1 VEVDVRA
8 QNYRRQLE
16 SQRGSVAR
24 NPRFFSEPA
33 ALFID
38 GVKVSRLD
46 QARIMEV
53 VTLPALRAYW
63 ARRLRLT
70 DASSLEVDWSSL
82 SRAMKALPAYLQ
94 RWIVKHTVGMCGVG
108 KFRLLWKMDT
118 KGACPRCSE
127 CPLEDHLHIPR
138 CTGPTATAEWD
149 KRHKALRTWMT
160 AHHTSP
166 EIEWFIYTYLK
177 TIRSPIRGVPSVRI
191 WSSHPALLRRAIASQ
206 AIIGPQGLLEG
217 LLSKE
222 WRQLQQLHFQ
232 SQGSRKSAH
241 LWASRLVQQLIALG
255 RYMWEDRNRIFHS
268 EDNLQYSSRKREVDI
283 SIREQY
289 SMGTRDLP
297 PTIRRMLTEP
307 LPDVLRRPLESREHW
322 LRLVSRERALL
333 RRSLARQRQMI
344 YELAHHAPPSRTRH
358 PCTSS

>member
-1 VEVDVRA
+1 
-8 QNYRRQLE
+8 
-16 SQRGSVAR
+16 
-24 NPRFFSEPA
+24 
-33 ALFID
+33 
-38 GVKVSRLD
+38 
-46 QARIMEV
+46 MEV

-70 DASSLEVDWSSL
+70 DTSSLEADWSAL
-82 SRAMKALPAYLQ
+82 SRATKALPAYLQ

-307 LPDVLRRPLESREHW
+307 LPDGPLNPANIGSASSPGREPY
-322 LRLVSRERALL
+322 SDAL
-333 RRSLARQRQMI
+333 
-344 YELAHHAPPSRTRH
+344 
-358 PCTSS
+358 

>member
-1 VEVDVRA
+1 
-8 QNYRRQLE
+8 
-16 SQRGSVAR
+16 
-24 NPRFFSEPA
+24 
-33 ALFID
+33 
-38 GVKVSRLD
+38 
-46 QARIMEV
+46 
-53 VTLPALRAYW
+53 
-63 ARRLRLT
+63 
-70 DASSLEVDWSSL
+70 
-82 SRAMKALPAYLQ
+82 
-94 RWIVKHTVGMCGVG
+94 
-108 KFRLLWKMDT
+108 
-118 KGACPRCSE
+118 
-127 CPLEDHLHIPR
+127 
-138 CTGPTATAEWD
+138 
-149 KRHKALRTWMT
+149 MT